1 MYAETLKGLT
11 LSNDAIW
18 AREDARPSV
27 PAPLVIRVPYLVLCG
42 VLDTLYDGRPIARF
56 WYLETVSPLAPARP
70 PARPAGPALAQP
82 HLPLLGL

>member
-1 MYAETLKGLT
+1 M
-11 LSNDAIW
+11 
-18 AREDARPSV
+18 
-27 PAPLVIRVPYLVLCG
+27 PAPLVIRIPYLVLCG